1 MRRISAAALVGI
13 AFWLSGPALS
23 AQLPR
28 PSAGDPRIL
37 VVDYDPL
44 EVVEL
49 RGTLGFQTFIEFGPD
64 ERIENVAVGDATGWQ
79 ITPNRAAN
87 LLFVKPLS
95 EGPVTNM
102 SVVTNLRHYSF
113 ELTARARAAVRSR
126 DIVYTLRFLYPEAAV
141 ASIIPK
147 PAAPEPPPLPQI
159 ANAAYSYDGSSR
171 IVPSRIFDDGKSTY
185 FQFQESEG
193 FPAIYA
199 LDADG
204 AEVVINSYMRSGYII
219 TDQIARGFL
228 LRQGKDVVRVYN
240 DGFRLPKPGPDSPRA
255 RIRKC
260 WLGLCL

>member
-1 MRRISAAALVGI
+1 MKTLPAILFGVMVCCCGSAFA
-13 AFWLSGPALS
+13 

-37 VVDYDPL
+37 VVDYDPV

-49 RGTLGFQTFIEFGPD
+49 RGTLGFQTFIEFGSD

-87 LLFVKPLS
+87 LLFVKPLA

-113 ELTARARAAVRSR
+113 ELTARARATVRAR

-141 ASIIPK
+141 ANIAPK
-147 PAAPEPPPLPQI
+147 EAAPAPPAPPQV
-159 ANAAYSYDGSSR
+159 ANAAYSYDGSSK
-171 IVPSRIFDDGKSTY
+171 IVPARIFDDGKSTY

-193 FPAIYA
+193 FPAIYG

-204 AEVVINSYMRSGYII
+204 AETVINSYMRGGYVI
-219 TDQIARGFL
+219 TDQVARGFL

-240 DGFRLPKPGPDSPRA
+240 DGFKLPRPGPESPKA
-255 RIRKC
+255 RPRKC
-260 WLGLCL
+260 WLGICL